1 VGAVS
6 KTVVVIPCYNEEGR
20 LAIEDL
26 LSFAARAEVEL
37 LFVDDGSTDRTGAV
51 LDELASRGDGRIHVH
66 RLPRNH
72 GKGAAV
78 QAGMSEAMSWGPD
91 VVGYLDADL
100 STPTEEFER
109 LLAVRRRTDA
119 DVVLGSRVGLI
130 GYDVRRSAVRHYL
143 GRLFATAASLVLSIQ
158 IYDTQCG
165 AKVFRASGALEQAL
179 ATPFRTR
186 WVFDVELLARIRAA
200 DPAVHLLEVPLRRWC
215 DVRGS
220 KLSLRQMLLAA
231 RDLLLLT
238 RSGCG

>member
-20 LAIEDL
+20 LASEDL
-26 LSFAARAEVEL
+26 LSFAARSEVEL
-37 LFVDDGSTDRTGAV
+37 LFVDDGSADRTGAI
-51 LDELASRGDGRIHVH
+51 LEGLANRGDGRIHVH

-78 QAGMSEAMSWGPD
+78 QAGMSEAVSWGAD

-109 LLAVRRRTDA
+109 LLAVREHTDA

-130 GYDVRRSAVRHYL
+130 GHDVKRSAVRHYL
-143 GRLFATAASLVLSIQ
+143 GRLFATAASLVLRAQ

-165 AKVFRASGALEQAL
+165 AKVFRVSRPLEQAL
-179 ATPFRTR
+179 GTPFRTR
-186 WVFDVELLARIRAA
+186 WVFDVELLARLRAA
-200 DPAVHLLEVPLRRWC
+200 DPGVHMLEVPLRRWC

-220 KLSLRQMLLAA
+220 KLSVRQMLLAA
-231 RDLLLLT
+231 RDLLVLT
-238 RSGCG
+238 RSGSG